1 MRNKIILFPASSR
14 NGEVIMKLY
23 YKPGACSLAA
33 HIILN
38 EIGQPYTLEKVDTT
52 TKTTEIGADYL
63 AINPR
68 GAVPAIEIEPGVV
81 LTQNSAVLQYIGDHS
96 DVLAFRPAYGSL
108 ERARLQE
115 ALGFCGDLHSAF
127 GGLFAPNLTDEAEKS
142 VHAQIHRRMTQFE
155 DMLSDDKAYWLG
167 DDFTQAD
174 AYAAVIMT
182 WAVFKKLDIS
192 HHRKAWVLRER
203 VMSRPSAKRALQEEG
218 LA

>member
-1 MRNKIILFPASSR
+1 
-14 NGEVIMKLY
+14 MKLY

-38 EIGQPYTLEKVDTT
+38 EIGKPYSLEKVDTA
-52 TKTTEIGADYL
+52 TKKTETGADYL
-63 AINPR
+63 LINPR
-68 GAVPAIEIEPGVV
+68 GAVPAIEIKPGVV
-81 LTQNSAVLQYIGDHS
+81 LTQNSAILQYIGDHS
-96 DVLAFRPAYGSL
+96 DIKAFKPASGSL

-115 ALGFCGDLHSAF
+115 ALGFCGDLHTAF
-127 GGLFAPNLTDEAEKS
+127 GGLFAPGLTQDAEKS
-142 VHAQIHRRMTQFE
+142 VHEQIHRRMTQFE
-155 DMLSDDKAYWLG
+155 DMLSDGKTYWLG

-192 HHRKAWVLRER
+192 HHRKAWALREK
-203 VMSRPSAKRALQEEG
+203 VMARPSAKRAFQEEG